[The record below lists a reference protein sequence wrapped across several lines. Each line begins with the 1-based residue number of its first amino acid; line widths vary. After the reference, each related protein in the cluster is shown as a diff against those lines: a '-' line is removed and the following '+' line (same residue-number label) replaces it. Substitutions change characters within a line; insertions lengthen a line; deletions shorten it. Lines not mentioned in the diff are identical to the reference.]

1 MDWVPVSKERFE
13 GILAEELEALRPEVM
28 RLYEQYAVSPFQ
40 LPCLRGENSVTE
52 YVFVL
57 AKKEERL
64 LYYDDVEED
73 FGVAIPDED
82 GVLRNW
88 GNYGPLVQRLSRLPT
103 TPQLALLHRRK
114 PKPFAW
120 PHATPPLERNSISD
134 GVASTY

>member
-1 MDWVPVSKERFE
+1 MDWVPVSKESLKV
-13 GILAEELEALRPEVM
+13 ILAEELEALRPEVM
-28 RLYEQYAVSPFQ
+28 RLYEQYAVPPFQ

-88 GNYGPLVQRLSRLPT
+88 GNYGPLVRAVLVLDEDPT
-103 TPQLALLHRRK
+103 
-114 PKPFAW
+114 
-120 PHATPPLERNSISD
+120 D
-134 GVASTY
+134 G

>member
-1 MDWVPVSKERFE
+1 M
-13 GILAEELEALRPEVM
+13 
-28 RLYEQYAVSPFQ
+28 SP
-40 LPCLRGENSVTE
+40 PPE

-88 GNYGPLVQRLSRLPT
+88 GKVAFPDYRFEFACRIHHPTGEFTYTATNIFLRLKCFVICAAT
-103 TPQLALLHRRK
+103 RR
-114 PKPFAW
+114 
-120 PHATPPLERNSISD
+120 N
-134 GVASTY
+134 